1 MPNPTRVLLWTDA
14 PAPYTDAIAA
24 AGLADRV
31 AIEALSR
38 KDAPTQAQRADT
50 EAMLAWGAPPALLPK
65 MPQLRWV
72 QALTAGVEGW
82 LALPDLP
89 PHLTLTCARGTHRE
103 SMPENILGALFH
115 LTKPYAA
122 IVEDQKSVTWKRR
135 VATPLNGKT
144 LGVLGL
150 GAIGQEVARLAT
162 ALGMRV
168 IGTRRG
174 GAALAGL
181 AEVLPPERTGEVLA
195 QSDFVLLLLPATP
208 ETENFINAE
217 RLAQMK
223 PGAWL
228 LNFGRGHL
236 IADTDLIAAVKS
248 RRIAGAVLDVFRQE
262 PLPAEHPFWTTDGI
276 LVLPHIGGGH
286 PTRDTV
292 VARLF
297 VENLGRFLNGRP
309 LKEVVDRAAG
319 Y

>member
-1 MPNPTRVLLWTDA
+1 MP
-14 PAPYTDAIAA
+14 
-24 AGLADRV
+24 
-31 AIEALSR
+31 
-38 KDAPTQAQRADT
+38 K
-50 EAMLAWGAPPALLPK
+50 
-65 MPQLRWV
+65 LRWV

-89 PHLTLTCARGTHRE
+89 SQLTLTCARGTHRE

-122 IVEDQKSVTWKRR
+122 IVEDQKRLKWTHR

-144 LGVLGL
+144 LGILGL

-174 GAALAGL
+174 GAALPGWPRCCHPRRTAQ
-181 AEVLPPERTGEVLA
+181 VLGQA
-195 QSDFVLLLLPATP
+195 DFVLLLLPATP

-236 IADTDLIAAVKS
+236 IADADLIAAVKAK
-248 RRIAGAVLDVFRQE
+248 RIAGAVLDVFRQE
-262 PLPAEHPFWTTDGI
+262 PLPTEHPFWTTDGI
-276 LVLPHIGGGH
+276 LVLPHIGGPH

-297 VENLGRFLNGRP
+297 VENLGRFLNGQA